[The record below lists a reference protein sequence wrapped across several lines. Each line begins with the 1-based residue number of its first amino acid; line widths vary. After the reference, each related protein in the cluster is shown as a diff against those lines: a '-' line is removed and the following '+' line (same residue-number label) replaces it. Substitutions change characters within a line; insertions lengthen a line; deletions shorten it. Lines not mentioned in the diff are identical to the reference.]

1 MKPSDYMNLQ
11 NGIAD
16 IMSDLPELF
25 GHPAH
30 AAHALAASLALHCR
44 LWGIPESV
52 ALDMLAASF
61 SEYQARKH

>member
-1 MKPSDYMNLQ
+1 MKPSEYLEMQ
-11 NGIAD
+11 EGIAD
-16 IMSDLPELF
+16 IMSALPELF
-25 GHPAH
+25 NHPAH

-61 SEYQARKH
+61 SEYQAQKH